1 MQLQEAF
8 AAGLLKP
15 GLHRAV
21 PESSGAK
28 KVFVNNVD
36 GLKQKLEELQAPVK
50 SFNWIERLDHVVL
63 KSAPLAPELAL
74 KEADLSKKAGKAD
87 AAGSDVHND
96 FQREMTFYRQAQATV
111 LEVLPR
117 LQVLPHIQSYFLLGR
132 ISNFLKTRNLFLK
145 I

>member
-1 MQLQEAF
+1 M
-8 AAGLLKP
+8 
-15 GLHRAV
+15 
-21 PESSGAK
+21 
-28 KVFVNNVD
+28 FVNNVD
-36 GLKQKLEELQAPVK
+36 GLKQKLEELRAPVK

-117 LQVLPHIQSYFLLGR
+117 LQVLPLGC
-132 ISNFLKTRNLFLK
+132 IANFLKTRNLFLK
-145 I
+145 MWKILMLEKMKALILTPLKH